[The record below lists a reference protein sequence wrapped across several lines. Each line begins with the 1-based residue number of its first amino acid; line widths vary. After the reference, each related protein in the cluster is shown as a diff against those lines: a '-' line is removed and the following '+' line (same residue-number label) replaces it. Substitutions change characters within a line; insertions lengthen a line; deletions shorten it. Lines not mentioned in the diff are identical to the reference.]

1 MMLPQPVLV
10 YVAQGT
16 SLRRGYWHES
26 DATCLEVFSRAL
38 VGQEKCPISHP
49 AKGKL
54 SASLEQSIDLAWED
68 VPDFVDPFGDRRGCV
83 FDSVWIFDHDKDLVA
98 LQKRY
103 QTCISSLELAR
114 KRLLTLDD
122 FQVLNSPTQPLQREP
137 NLPEPYWEP
146 KLDPLPRIK
155 SFLARLLRDFAHT
168 WRHVLRRPM
177 NTIVFQKLAYATIWI
192 STLDF
197 ILFERVGFEHVSTS
211 PRGPYVDVVDL
222 PSWEAPEETLVL
234 AGSCWFA
241 LAQDTR
247 EGLEMVRRHMTNHLE
262 DSATTVRTYAI
273 LTLRHVVLCKAQGSE
288 LTWTR
293 SETLFFGDGYTS
305 DTAIDMILWAIHTT
319 EPQPSAINCLPVE
332 IQDRILY
339 YATTSFVASAKLGCT
354 LGAGSP
360 FPWVDGGLQL
370 ELQENKR
377 HRTES
382 SPVESQIYFGGVM
395 SGLSYKRERRD
406 EGLHL
411 HRLLASAPRR
421 A

>member
-1 MMLPQPVLV
+1 MLPQPVLV

-38 VGQEKCPISHP
+38 VGQEKCPS
-49 AKGKL
+49 KL

-68 VPDFVDPFGDRRGCV
+68 VLDFVDPFGDRRGCV
-83 FDSVWIFDHDKDLVA
+83 FDSVWIFDLDKDLVS

-103 QTCISSLELAR
+103 QTCFSSLELAR

-137 NLPEPYWEP
+137 NLSEPYWEP

-222 PSWEAPEETLVL
+222 PGWEAPEETLVQ

-247 EGLEMVRRHMTNHLE
+247 EGLEMVQRHMTNHLK
-262 DSATTVRTYAI
+262 DSATAVRTYAI
-273 LTLRHVVLCKAQGSE
+273 LTLRHVILCKAQGSE

-293 SETLFFGDGYTS
+293 SETLFGDGYTS

-339 YATTSFVASAKLGCT
+339 YATTSVVASAKLGCT

-395 SGLSYKRERRD
+395 SGLSYKRERGD
-406 EGLHL
+406 KGLHL
-411 HRLLASAPRR
+411 RRLLASAPGR